1 MKGGDFMKKGF
12 LLIIIVCLAVYG
24 SFGVADLSEA
34 KDKLSQH
41 DRQIL
46 EEFKLSF
53 KDSAEGRFQ
62 TTKIDDT
69 SILII
74 DTKLGHLWLFRT
86 SPEPVIKYAGKV
98 SPGRSF
104 WNTIYR
110 TK

>member
-1 MKGGDFMKKGF
+1 MKKGF
-12 LLIIIVCLAVYG
+12 LLIIIICLAVYG
-24 SFGVADLSEA
+24 SFGMANLSEA
-34 KDKLSQH
+34 KDKLSKH

-62 TTKIDDT
+62 TTKIDDK

-74 DTKLGHLWLFRT
+74 DTKLGHLWFFRT

-98 SPGRSF
+98 YPGRSF
-104 WNTIYR
+104 WKTIY
-110 TK
+110 KAK

>member
-1 MKGGDFMKKGF
+1 MKKGF
-12 LLIIIVCLAVYG
+12 LLIITIALIVYG
-24 SFGVADLSEA
+24 GFGAADLSEA
-34 KDKLSQH
+34 KDKLSKQ
-41 DRQIL
+41 DRQVL

-53 KDSAEGRFQ
+53 KDSADGRFQ